1 MTSSRLSMTHMLS
14 VLLATALSPT
24 IIGGQE
30 GIKHVMEGEEYLVN
44 TKVFGKLFFR
54 IFHLH
59 GFFSRFQEKET
70 LRLLE
75 VYVLKYLKISSKAV
89 IKAKATIEVFMIFPV
104 KILRN

>member
-1 MTSSRLSMTHMLS
+1 M
-14 VLLATALSPT
+14 
-24 IIGGQE
+24 
-30 GIKHVMEGEEYLVN
+30 MEGEEYLVN
-44 TKVFGKLFFR
+44 TKVFEKLLFR
-54 IFHLH
+54 IFGLYV
-59 GFFSRFQEKET
+59 FFSRFQEKEA